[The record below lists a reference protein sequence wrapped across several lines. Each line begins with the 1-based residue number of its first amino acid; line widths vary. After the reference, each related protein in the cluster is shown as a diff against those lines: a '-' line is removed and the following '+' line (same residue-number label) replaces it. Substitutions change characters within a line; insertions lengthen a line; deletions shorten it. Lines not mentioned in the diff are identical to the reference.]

1 MSFAP
6 GIEHDEKNGDAL
18 SFGALRR
25 DLRLTVEQELAS
37 TILSCTHEA
46 VIITDASGSIIS
58 ANAAFSRITGYS
70 ADDIRNQNMRV
81 LQSGMHPKS
90 FYEAMWNCLKANDCW
105 HGEIWNRKKNGDIYP
120 ALLTINAVR
129 SESGELTHY
138 VGSSA
143 DLTPIKSSQRELER
157 RAQHDDLTGLP
168 NRRLLTSRL
177 DQALARANAKQSTG
191 AVIFVGLD
199 RFKLVNDSLGHSA
212 GDEVLIRAAE
222 RLSSFVRTSDMVARF
237 GGDEFGLLCEGT
249 PRSTLGDL
257 VSRIL
262 DQLCQPYF
270 LSGGRQVWLGASAGI
285 SLFPDDGRDA
295 ASLIQ
300 YADAALYHA
309 KCAGKGT
316 YRFFSTRLT
325 EAANTRLSADLQLR
339 QALAR
344 EEFILHYQPL
354 VSMPGGKVT
363 GLEALVRWKT
373 ANGKVVPPGDFI
385 PAAEETGL
393 IVPLG
398 EWVLRTACRD
408 MKELLAGGADLK
420 TMAVNVSA
428 QQLHHAGF
436 VDTLQSILKEFDLNP
451 SVVELEI
458 TEGTLM
464 GQGKAP
470 VAILHALKA
479 LGLRLAIDDF
489 GTGYSSLAYLQK
501 LPIDKLK
508 IDRSFVSDLESGGAA
523 QAIAAA
529 IIGLGRSL
537 RLEVLA
543 EGVENRFQLDFL
555 VNNGCREAQ
564 GYYFGLPIPKEA
576 LPALGGIKWRREATS
591 TRRADPRPAA
601 PYSKQEG

>member
-1 MSFAP
+1 MSFDP
-6 GIEHDEKNGDAL
+6 GIEHHKKKKNIL
-18 SFGALRR
+18 SPGELQSK
-25 DLRLTVEQELAS
+25 LPLSIEQELTA
-37 TILSCTHEA
+37 TILSCTQEA
-46 VIITDASGSIIS
+46 VIITDACGTIIS

-90 FYEAMWNCLKANDCW
+90 FYEAMWSCIKANDYW
-105 HGEIWNRKKNGDIYP
+105 HGEVWNKKKDGNIYP
-120 ALLTINAVR
+120 ALLTISAVR
-129 SESGELTHY
+129 SEDGQLTHY

-143 DLTPIKSSQRELER
+143 DLTPIKSSQRELKR
-157 RAQHDDLTGLP
+157 RAHHDDLTSLP
-168 NRRLLTSRL
+168 NRRLLTARL
-177 DQALARANAKQSTG
+177 DQALVRSRAKQSTG

-199 RFKLVNDSLGHSA
+199 RFKLVNDSLGHTA

-222 RLSSFVRTSDMVARF
+222 RLSSCVRTSDIVARF
-237 GGDEFGLLCEGT
+237 GGDEFGFLCENT
-249 PRSTLGDL
+249 PRSVLGDL
-257 VSRIL
+257 ASRIL

-270 LSGGRQVWLGASAGI
+270 LSGGREVWLGASAGI
-285 SLFPDDGRDA
+285 SVFPDDGRDA

-309 KCAGKGT
+309 KRAGKGT
-316 YRFFSTRLT
+316 YRFFSSRLT
-325 EAANTRLSADLQLR
+325 EQANSRLSADVQLR
-339 QALAR
+339 QALER
-344 EEFILHYQPL
+344 DEFILHYQPL
-354 VSMPGGKVT
+354 VSMPDGRVT

-373 ANGKVVPPGDFI
+373 TNGNIVPPGNFI
-385 PAAEETGL
+385 PVAEETGL

-408 MKELLAGGADLK
+408 MKELLANGADLK
-420 TMAVNVSA
+420 TMAINVSA
-428 QQLHHAGF
+428 RQLHHAGF
-436 VDTLQSILKEFDLNP
+436 VDTLQGILKEFDLNP
-451 SVVELEI
+451 SVIELEI

-470 VAILHALKA
+470 IAILHALKA
-479 LGLRLAIDDF
+479 LGLRLAVDDF
-489 GTGYSSLAYLQK
+489 GTGYSSLSYLQK
-501 LPIDKLK
+501 LPVDKLK
-508 IDRSFVSDLESGGAA
+508 IDRSFVSELESGGAA

-564 GYYFGLPIPKEA
+564 GYYFGFPAPKEA
-576 LPALGGIKWRREATS
+576 LPALAGIKWRRA
-591 TRRADPRPAA
+591 
-601 PYSKQEG
+601 

>member
-1 MSFAP
+1 MSFGP
-6 GIEHDEKNGDAL
+6 GREHYEKNRNVL
-18 SFGALRR
+18 SSGAFGSRLP
-25 DLRLTVEQELAS
+25 LTVEQELVA

-46 VIITDASGSIIS
+46 VIITDASGTIIS

-70 ADDIRNQNMRV
+70 TDDIRNQNMRV

-90 FYEAMWNCLKANDCW
+90 FYEAMWNCLKANDYW
-105 HGEIWNRKKNGDIYP
+105 HGEIWNRKKNGNIYP
-120 ALLTINAVR
+120 ALLTISAVR
-129 SESGELTHY
+129 SEDGQLTHY

-157 RAQHDDLTGLP
+157 RAQHDELTGLP

-177 DQALARANAKQSTG
+177 DQALVRSRAKRSTG

-199 RFKLVNDSLGHSA
+199 RFKLVNDSLGHTA

-222 RLSSFVRTSDMVARF
+222 RLSSCVRTSDMVARF
-237 GGDEFGLLCEGT
+237 GGDEFGLLCEST
-249 PRSTLGDL
+249 PRSMLGDL
-257 VSRIL
+257 VGRIL
-262 DQLCQPYF
+262 NQLCQPYF

-309 KCAGKGT
+309 KRAGKGT

-339 QALAR
+339 QALER

-354 VSMPGGKVT
+354 VSMPDGKVT
-363 GLEALVRWKT
+363 GFEALVRWKT
-373 ANGKVVPPGDFI
+373 ANGTIVPPGDFI
-385 PAAEETGL
+385 PVAEETGL

-408 MKELLAGGADLK
+408 MKELLASGAELT
-420 TMAVNVSA
+420 TMAINVSA

-436 VDTLQSILKEFDLNP
+436 VDTLQSILEEFDLSP
-451 SVVELEI
+451 SVIELEI

-470 VAILHALKA
+470 VAILQALKA
-479 LGLRLAIDDF
+479 LGLRLAVDDF
-489 GTGYSSLAYLQK
+489 GTGYSSLSYLQK

-543 EGVENRFQLDFL
+543 EGVENCFQLDFL
-555 VNNGCREAQ
+555 VNNGCRGAQ
-564 GYYFGLPIPKEA
+564 GYYFGLPSPKEA
-576 LPALGGIKWRREATS
+576 LPSLAGIKWRRA
-591 TRRADPRPAA
+591 R
-601 PYSKQEG
+601 